1 MTTGSISTA
10 NQQFSSYDEERY
22 HEPLVHPALALAG
35 NRAEVLILGGGDGLA
50 VREVLK
56 YSQVKA
62 VTLVDLDPEMT
73 TLAATHPVFLQLK
86 GQAFADPRVSVVNA
100 DAFSFL
106 QDTSHLF
113 DVIIIDLPD
122 PNSVELAR
130 LYSLNFYR
138 LCKKHLKRGGTLVTQ
153 ATSPFFSR
161 QAFVCIQKTM
171 AEAGFSVLPYHN
183 HVPTL
188 GEWGFV
194 LGVDVGLLEAT
205 ALKENCAR
213 IVFSRG

>member
-1 MTTGSISTA
+1 M
-10 NQQFSSYDEERY
+10 
-22 HEPLVHPALALAG
+22 
-35 NRAEVLILGGGDGLA
+35 LILGGGDGLA

-73 TLAATHPVFLQLK
+73 TLAATHPVFLQL
-86 GQAFADPRVSVVNA
+86 N
-100 DAFSFL
+100 DAGIRRFHGCRLSMPMPFPFF

-194 LGVDVGLLEAT
+194 LGVDVELLEAA
-205 ALKENCAR
+205 ALKETVQELSFQRLRHA
-213 IVFSRG
+213 FSTRTQ